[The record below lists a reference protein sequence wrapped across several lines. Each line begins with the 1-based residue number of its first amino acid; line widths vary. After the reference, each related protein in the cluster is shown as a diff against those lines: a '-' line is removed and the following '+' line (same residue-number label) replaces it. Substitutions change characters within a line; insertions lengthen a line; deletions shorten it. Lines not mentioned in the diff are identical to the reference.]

1 MKKLIALSLACI
13 MMLTMCTGVFAAS
26 FSDLVDARWDWARDT
41 VLELAE
47 KGIVKGYS
55 DGTYQPANSITN
67 QEAFTLF
74 ARTIGVN
81 DDVNKDAVEAAQ
93 ALYAPVCAK
102 YNTYATKELCYML
115 YRGIFTEAEID
126 TYLSE
131 ERKNLPMQ
139 RHEAAILITKIMG
152 GQKEVENTVIY
163 VFDYTDADTIPA
175 PSKGYIDFVTKK
187 GIMKGME
194 DNTFSPSTSVTR
206 AQVAIMLKR
215 VMDFMNMTTSGGTI
229 SSIDYSAKTFV
240 LNGKVYA
247 INDETTI
254 NLDGE
259 HAYFDDLGIGDEAIV
274 TITNK
279 GVWAIDAIEGEAQ
292 TIDAIYTGSFADA
305 RGEFIEAYG
314 FGFDASSV
322 QEYKLGDNVSYTYNG
337 APASLSNF
345 AKDDRVYITLE
356 NEVVTSLEGESRIK
370 TITDATVEEVIFSPI
385 TELRIAH
392 QDPEYDGKTYHI
404 DSKVSVVKN
413 KKSSNLRSLL
423 PGDIIELELEYDS
436 ITAIVAY
443 SQLSTTTGTIEEITI
458 GRNNSS
464 IKVSA
469 DGQVASYAIVRD
481 TKIFLNGTAAS
492 LYDLRVDYTV
502 DINIESNTVTQIDV
516 HAVSQPKT
524 VTGTVA
530 VVNTSLG
537 FINLNVTD
545 SSGNVS
551 VQQVFVKE
559 DASVIG
565 SVSAKRS
572 SIDKLEEGDMLMIS
586 GEVNMGAFEASTI
599 ILIED

>member
-1 MKKLIALSLACI
+1 MKKLIALLLSCI
-13 MMLTMCTGVFAAS
+13 MMLTVCTSVFAAS

-41 VLELAE
+41 VLELAD

-93 ALYAPVCAK
+93 ALYAPICAK
-102 YNTYATKELCYML
+102 YNTYATKELCFML

-152 GQKEVENTVIY
+152 GQEEVENTVIY

-175 PSKGYIDFVTKK
+175 ASKGYIDFVTKK
-187 GIMKGME
+187 GIMQGMD
-194 DNTFSPSTSVTR
+194 DNTFSPNTSVTR

-215 VMDFMNMTTSGGTI
+215 VMDYMNMTTSGGTI
-229 SSIDYSAKTFV
+229 SSIDHSAKTFV
-240 LNGKVYA
+240 LNGKIYA
-247 INDETTI
+247 INDETI
-254 NLDGE
+254 VNLDGE
-259 HAYFDDLGIGDEAIV
+259 HVTFDDLGIGDEAIV
-274 TITNK
+274 TLNHK

-292 TIDAIYTGSFADA
+292 YIDAIYTDSYTDTRGSF
-305 RGEFIEAYG
+305 IQAYG
-314 FGFDASSV
+314 FGLDSLLTE
-322 QEYKLGDNVSYTYNG
+322 EYKLADNVLYTYNG
-337 APASLSNF
+337 QAASLSNF
-345 AKDDRVYITLE
+345 AAGDRVYITIE
-356 NEVVTSLEGESRIK
+356 NETVTSLEGQSRIK

-385 TELRIAH
+385 TELRISHPDA
-392 QDPEYDGKTYHI
+392 EYDGKTYHI

-464 IKVSA
+464 IKVNA
-469 DGQVASYAIVRD
+469 DGQIASYAIVRD
-481 TKIFLNGTAAS
+481 TQIFLNGTAAT

-524 VTGTVA
+524 VTGTVSA
-530 VVNTSLG
+530 VNTSLG
-537 FINLNVTD
+537 FINVNVTD
-545 SSGNVS
+545 ASGNIS

-559 DASVIG
+559 DLSVIG